1 MSILQK
7 DILITQANH
16 SRLQEVDMDNI
27 PFGKIFSDH
36 MLVARYSNGSWG
48 RPEIRPYGS
57 LNLAPS
63 VSALNYG
70 QAVFEGMKAFRN
82 EEGQPVLFRPE
93 ENFKRINRSGHRLC
107 MPPIPKEVFID
118 GLKELI
124 NLDQSWIPN
133 RDQGSLYV
141 RPLYFA
147 VDEYIGVKASEDY
160 IFTIFTCPVGPYYTQ
175 PVSLLASRD
184 FVRAAIGGTG
194 AAKAAG
200 NYAGALLPDKLA
212 KQQGYNNVLWL
223 DAKENRYIE
232 ECGTMNIF
240 FVIDGVVVTPNLS
253 GTILEGITR
262 NSAIRV
268 LRQSGYQVNERPISI
283 FEIQAAYHEER
294 LQEAFG
300 AGTAAT
306 ISHIA
311 KIGFAGEDM
320 ILPEISE
327 RKVGPWLA
335 GKLERIKFGVEDD
348 PYGWVVPV

>member
-1 MSILQK
+1 MNILEQN
-7 DILITQANH
+7 ILINQTTD
-16 SRLQEVDMDNI
+16 SRLHTVDMNNI
-27 PFGKIFSDH
+27 PFGRVFSDH
-36 MLVARYSNGSWG
+36 MLVAKFTKGEWQ
-48 RPEIRPYGS
+48 RPEILPYGPLELS
-57 LNLAPS
+57 PA
-63 VSALNYG
+63 VSSLNYG
-70 QAVFEGMKAFRN
+70 QSVFEGMKAFRN
-82 EEGQPVLFRPE
+82 ESGQAVLFRPE
-93 ENFKRINRSGHRLC
+93 DNFKRINRSGHRLS
-107 MPPIPKEVFID
+107 MPAIPKEIFMD
-118 GLKELI
+118 GLKELV
-124 NLDQSWIPN
+124 NLDQKWIPT
-133 RDQGSLYV
+133 REQGSLYI

-147 VDEYIGVKASEDY
+147 TDEYIGVKASDDY
-160 IFTIFTCPVGPYYTQ
+160 IFTVFTCPVGPYYTQ
-175 PVSLLASRD
+175 PVSLLASKD
-184 FVRAAIGGTG
+184 FVRAAVGGTG

-212 KQQGYNNVLWL
+212 KAQGYNNVLWL
-223 DAKENRYIE
+223 DAKENRYVE

-268 LRQSGYQVNERPISI
+268 LKQSGYKVEERPISI
-283 FEIQAAYHEER
+283 YEVQAAYHEGK

-320 ILPEISE
+320 ILPEIAD
-327 RKVGPWLA
+327 RKVGPWLD
-335 GKLERIKFGVEDD
+335 GKLERIKYGVEDD